1 MFTEL
6 VKALALL
13 LTLCFLH
20 ASHIRLW
27 RQKPTAGRLTSGLL
41 FGSIAAISML
51 SPLVSVGPG
60 AIFDVRSVV
69 LSMAGLFGGPV
80 VAGLAVV
87 MAGTARLWIG
97 GAGTWVGL
105 SVIVLSAALG
115 MAFRWALQRGLVQ
128 VRPVPLLGFGLL
140 LHAVA
145 LGMAQW
151 LPDTLAQEMN
161 QRLTLLL
168 LLLSAPATAL
178 VGLLLRD
185 VEDRMTTEQALQE
198 SAARL
203 HAIAYAIPDVLL
215 VLDAQGRYVEVL
227 SPEESALAAPA
238 PVLLGKRL
246 HEVLPTAQ
254 ADRFMELIRTTLRS
268 GQTESVEYVMETLSG
283 PRHFEGRGRAL
294 GHTGQRP
301 GHGALP
307 RPRHHRAHAGRERA
321 ARIRT
326 ALSLAVARHSRH
338 LGAGLPRRWHH
349 ELLEQGL
356 RNPLRL
362 HRTGSTGPQP
372 AGPDHPDR
380 DARAGTQGCRP
391 HVRHRPAHP
400 GRRAAPAAQGWLA
413 RRCVLQPH
421 AHCGTGAAPR
431 DVLHRHRHLRPQGRR
446 GRSPLPRLLR
456 CPHRPAQPTAAD
468 RPAAAGHGRQRA
480 HGPERGR
487 AVRGHRQL
495 QDP

>member
-115 MAFRWALQRGLVQ
+115 LAFRWALQRGLVQ

-178 VGLLLRD
+178 VGLLL
-185 VEDRMTTEQALQE
+185 
-198 SAARL
+198 
-203 HAIAYAIPDVLL
+203 
-215 VLDAQGRYVEVL
+215 
-227 SPEESALAAPA
+227 
-238 PVLLGKRL
+238 
-246 HEVLPTAQ
+246 
-254 ADRFMELIRTTLRS
+254 
-268 GQTESVEYVMETLSG
+268 
-283 PRHFEGRGRAL
+283 
-294 GHTGQRP
+294 
-301 GHGALP
+301 
-307 RPRHHRAHAGRERA
+307 
-321 ARIRT
+321 
-326 ALSLAVARHSRH
+326 
-338 LGAGLPRRWHH
+338 
-349 ELLEQGL
+349 
-356 RNPLRL
+356 
-362 HRTGSTGPQP
+362 
-372 AGPDHPDR
+372 
-380 DARAGTQGCRP
+380 
-391 HVRHRPAHP
+391 
-400 GRRAAPAAQGWLA
+400 
-413 RRCVLQPH
+413 
-421 AHCGTGAAPR
+421 
-431 DVLHRHRHLRPQGRR
+431 
-446 GRSPLPRLLR
+446 
-456 CPHRPAQPTAAD
+456 
-468 RPAAAGHGRQRA
+468 
-480 HGPERGR
+480 
-487 AVRGHRQL
+487 
-495 QDP
+495 